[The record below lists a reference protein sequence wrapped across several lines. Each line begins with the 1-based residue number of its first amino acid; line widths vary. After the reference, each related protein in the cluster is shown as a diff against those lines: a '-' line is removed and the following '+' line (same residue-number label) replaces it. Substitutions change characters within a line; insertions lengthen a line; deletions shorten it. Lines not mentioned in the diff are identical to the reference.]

1 MFKNISYQL
10 GEYQLI
16 DLNILVSD
24 VILGIVVL
32 ICAARLV
39 QLLPEHLERK
49 HWDVF
54 FWLLGISAIIG
65 GIGHAFGKYDFG
77 HWIMVGSWALNILA
91 IFKLERAV
99 IEQIR
104 TKKLRKWLIP
114 LIFLKLVGFLVWLF
128 IVQDYKVAAIYSA
141 IGTIGI
147 LLPVVVFEIR
157 KKTEVSVRWF
167 VIGFVLSAFAGLV
180 FGLQWSIND
189 WLAHQDIGH
198 YIIAISTVCFYLGVK
213 YLHHEHKLYPAR
225 EGWW

>member
-1 MFKNISYQL
+1 MFQNISYQL

-16 DLNILVSD
+16 DLNIFVSD
-24 VILGIVVL
+24 LILGIVVL
-32 ICAARLV
+32 ICAVKLV
-39 QLLPEHLERK
+39 KLLPDHLERK

-104 TKKLRKWLIP
+104 TEKLRNWLVPI
-114 LIFLKLVGFLVWLF
+114 IWVKLVAFLIWLF
-128 IVQDYKVAAIYSA
+128 IKQDYLVAAIYSG
-141 IGTIGI
+141 IGTIGM
-147 LLPVVVFEIR
+147 LLPVVIFEIR

-167 VIGFVLSAFAGLV
+167 IIGFILSALAGLV
-180 FGLQWSIND
+180 FGMKWGLND

-198 YIIAISTVCFYLGVK
+198 YIVALSTICFYVAVK
-213 YLHHEHKLYPAR
+213 YLYLEHKLYPAR